1 MWVEIELVTG
11 GERISRSS
19 QQNGLQRFLANPLVK
34 SFIAYSIFRAFYG
47 IGILI
52 VTYFIATSENNP
64 WWYSLV
70 FLMFSM
76 VFSRVLFRW
85 IKNRRATKEPS
96 FD

>member
-1 MWVEIELVTG
+1 MSVKIELVTG
-11 GERISRSS
+11 GERISRSLE
-19 QQNGLQRFLANPLVK
+19 QNGLQRFLANPLVK

-47 IGILI
+47 MGILI

-85 IKNRRATKEPS
+85 IKNRRATEEPS
-96 FD
+96 IE

>member
-1 MWVEIELVTG
+1 MWVEIELVIG
-11 GERISRSS
+11 GERISQSLE
-19 QQNGLQRFLANPLVK
+19 QNWLQRFLANPLVK

-47 IGILI
+47 MGILI

-76 VFSRVLFRW
+76 VFSRILFRW
-85 IKNRRATKEPS
+85 IKKQRVANNS
-96 FD
+96 NS

>member
-19 QQNGLQRFLANPLVK
+19 QENGLQRFLANPLVK

-64 WWYSLV
+64 WWYSLA
-70 FLMFSM
+70 FLIFSM
-76 VFSRVLFRW
+76 IFSRVLFRW

>member
-1 MWVEIELVTG
+1 MWAEIELVIG
-11 GERISRSS
+11 GERIS
-19 QQNGLQRFLANPLVK
+19 QLPEQNWLQRFLANPLVK

-47 IGILI
+47 MGILI

-76 VFSRVLFRW
+76 VFSRILFRW
-85 IKNRRATKEPS
+85 IKKRRAANNS
-96 FD
+96 NS